1 MKWWRLFIDRPVMT
15 SVLVGALVIF
25 GIFAFIKLPV
35 NDLPNVDFPTISVT
49 ANLPGGNPD
58 NMAATVATPLERQF
72 TTIAGLESMSSV
84 SNAGTTRITLQFSLD
99 RDIDA
104 AAQDVQT
111 AIAQAA
117 RFLPRE
123 MDNAPQMRKVN
134 PADSPIMFLALTA
147 KTLPLP
153 QLDAYADNRIAQRIS
168 TLPGVAQMLVFG
180 SQKYAV
186 RLYLNP
192 NALNQRKLSID
203 KVSTAIQN
211 ANSNLPSGTLDG
223 RTRQFTVKASGQ
235 LGNAKDFSQIVIA
248 YDNGAPIRFG
258 DIGRAEDSVENNK
271 TATWFNGE
279 RAIVLAVQRQP
290 GANTVEIAKAI
301 REILPEIRDQL
312 PGGADLNILFD
323 RSQFIGESIHEVEFT
338 LLFSVVLVVIVVLA
352 FLRNFSSTLIIAIAL
367 PISVIGTFAAM
378 YLLGYSLNN
387 ISLMALTLAVGFV
400 VDDAIV
406 VLENI
411 TRHMEMGKD
420 RMTAALDGTREIGF
434 TIISMTLSLAAV
446 FLPILFMGGI
456 LGRLFTE
463 FAVTIGLAVL
473 ISGAVS
479 LSLTPMLCSRF
490 LQPKHR
496 HNKIFDWSERVFQR
510 MESGYR
516 GSLQW
521 SLAHRGIMLLA
532 SAIILALTVW
542 LYMVV
547 PKGFIPRQDTSQIS
561 GNTRA
566 GEGIAYEELVRKQLQ
581 ITDIIRKNPNVAAV
595 MSSAGQSGGGVT
607 GANVGRLVVRL
618 KPKSERNLSADE
630 VIQQLKKET
639 RRVQGMQLF
648 LQNPPAINIGG
659 MQSNAEF
666 QFVVQGADIEAL
678 YQVSGEL
685 ERALRDEERIQDV
698 NSNLELRNPEIKV
711 DILRD
716 RAAMLGITPQRI
728 QSTLY
733 DAYGSRRVTSIY
745 GASDQYPVL
754 MQVDKAFQADI
765 NALNWLYVESSNNQM
780 VPLTA
785 VAKISSGV
793 GPVSILHYGQLPA
806 VTLSFNLAPGTSVG
820 DATNLVQEIAKRILP
835 AGITTT
841 FSGSAKTFQDS
852 MRDLPILL
860 AITILVIYMILAI
873 LYEHFGH
880 PLTILTA
887 LPLAGFGALIMLII
901 FHQELNI
908 FSFVG
913 IILLVG
919 LVKKNG
925 IMMVDFAV
933 GAQRAKNLSAA
944 EAMLEASLVRFRPIM
959 MTTMAAILATLPIAF
974 GFGAGA
980 ETRRP
985 LGIAVVGGL
994 VFSQFLTLY
1003 LTPAFYVSMERASQ
1017 RFAAWRASSRPKPA
1031 APNGAQK

>member
-1 MKWWRLFIDRPVMT
+1 MNWWRVFIDRPVMT
-15 SVLVGALVIF
+15 TVLVLAVVIF
-25 GIFAFIKLPV
+25 GLFAFAKLPV

-84 SNAGTTRITLQFSLD
+84 SNTGTTRITLQFSLN

-147 KTLPLP
+147 RNLPLP
-153 QLDAYADNRIAQRIS
+153 KLDEYADNRIAQRIS

-203 KVSTAIQN
+203 QVSTAIQN

-223 RTRQFTVKASGQ
+223 RARRFTVKASGQ
-235 LGNAKDFSQIVIA
+235 LENADDFRDVVIA
-248 YDNGAPIRFG
+248 YENGAPVRFG
-258 DIGRAEDSVENNK
+258 DIGRTEDSVENNK

-290 GANTVEIAKAI
+290 GANTVEIARAI
-301 REILPEIRDQL
+301 REILPEIRQQL

-338 LLFSVVLVVIVVLA
+338 LLFAVVLVVLVVLA
-352 FLRNFSSTLIIAIAL
+352 FLRNFSSTLIIAIVL

-420 RMTAALDGTREIGF
+420 RLTAALDGTREIGF
-434 TIISMTLSLAAV
+434 TIVSMTLSLAAV
-446 FLPILFMGGI
+446 FIPILFMGGI

-473 ISGAVS
+473 ISGAIS
-479 LSLTPMLCSRF
+479 LSLTPMLCSRY
-490 LQPKHR
+490 LKVEHR
-496 HNKIFDWSERVFQR
+496 HNRVFDGFENLFKR
-510 MESGYR
+510 VEGAYR
-516 GSLQW
+516 DSLSW
-521 SLAHRGIMLLA
+521 SLGRRGLMMLI

-547 PKGFIPRQDTSQIS
+547 PKGFIPRQDTGQIS

-566 GEGIAYEELVRKQLQ
+566 QEGIAYEELVRKQLQ
-581 ITDIIRKNPNVAAV
+581 ITEIVRKNPNVAAV
-595 MSSAGQSGGGVT
+595 MSSAGQAGGGVT
-607 GANVGRLVVRL
+607 GSNVGRLVVRL
-618 KPKSERNLSADE
+618 KPKSERKLSADE

-639 RRVQGMQLF
+639 RGVQGMQLF

-659 MQSNAEF
+659 MQSNAEY
-666 QFVVQGADIEAL
+666 QFVVQGPDVEAL
-678 YQVSGEL
+678 YAASTEL
-685 ERALRDEERIQDV
+685 ERAMRDEDSIQDV
-698 NSNLELRNPEIKV
+698 NSNLELRNPEIRV
-711 DILRD
+711 EILRD
-716 RAAMLGITPQRI
+716 RAAMLGVTPQRI

-733 DAYGSRRVTSIY
+733 DAFGARRVTSIY
-745 GASDQYPVL
+745 GSTDQYQVL
-754 MQVDKAFQADI
+754 MQVDQAYQADI
-765 NALNWLYVESSNNQM
+765 NALNWLYVQSAGDAL

-785 VAKISSGV
+785 VARIHSGV
-793 GPVSILHYGQLPA
+793 GPVSINHYGQLPA
-806 VTLSFNLAPGTSVG
+806 VTLSFDLAPGTSVG
-820 DATNLVQEIAKRILP
+820 DATSRIETLARDILP

-933 GAQRAKNLSAA
+933 AAQRDKNLSAHDA
-944 EAMLEASLVRFRPIM
+944 ILEASLVRFRPIM
-959 MTTMAAILATLPIAF
+959 MTTLAAILATLPIAL
-974 GFGAGA
+974 GYGAGA

-994 VFSQFLTLY
+994 LFSQFLTLY
-1003 LTPAFYVSMERASQ
+1003 LTPAFYVSMDRAG
-1017 RFAAWRASSRPKPA
+1017 RNWRARKA
-1031 APNGAQK
+1031 NAPLKAQDQQS

>member
-1 MKWWRLFIDRPVMT
+1 MSWWRLFIDRPVMT
-15 SVLVGALVIF
+15 TVLVSALVIF
-25 GIFAFIKLPV
+25 GMFAFAKLPV
-35 NDLPNVDFPTISVT
+35 NDLPNVDFPTITVT
-49 ANLPGGNPD
+49 ASLAGGNPD
-58 NMAATVATPLERQF
+58 NMAATVAIPLERQF
-72 TTIAGLESMSSV
+72 TTIAGLDSMSSV
-84 SNAGTTRITLQFSLD
+84 SSTGSTRITLQFSLD

-117 RFLPRE
+117 RFLPKE

-147 KTLPLP
+147 KNLPLP
-153 QLDAYADNRIAQRIS
+153 ALDAFADNRIAQRVS

-192 NALNQRKLSID
+192 DALHQRKLSIGD
-203 KVSTAIQN
+203 ISTAIGN
-211 ANSNLPSGTLDG
+211 SNSNLPSGTLDG
-223 RTRQFTVKASGQ
+223 RSHQLTVKASGQ
-235 LGNAKDFSQIVIA
+235 LEKAADFNSLVIG
-248 YDNGAPIRFG
+248 YENGAPIRFA

-290 GANTVEIAKAI
+290 GANTVEVAQAI
-301 REILPEIRDQL
+301 RALLPEIREQL

-323 RSQFIGESIHEVEFT
+323 RSQFIGESIHDVEIT
-338 LLFSVVLVVIVVLA
+338 LLLAVVLVVLVVLA
-352 FLRNFSSTLIIAIAL
+352 FLRNASSTLIIALVL
-367 PISVIGTFAAM
+367 PVSVIGTFAAM

-406 VLENI
+406 VVENI

-420 RMTAALDGTREIGF
+420 RLTAALDGTREIGF
-434 TIISMTLSLAAV
+434 TVMSMTLSLAAV
-446 FLPILFMGGI
+446 FLPILFMAGI

-463 FAVTIGLAVL
+463 FAVTIALAVM

-479 LSLTPMLCSRF
+479 LSLTPMLCSRYLRTTQSRGRIF
-490 LQPKHR
+490 DGFE
-496 HNKIFDWSERVFQR
+496 KIFVKTHEAYD
-510 MESGYR
+510 ESLR
-516 GSLQW
+516 W
-521 SLAHRGIMLLA
+521 SLRHPSAMLLVA
-532 SAIILALTVW
+532 SVILAVTVA
-542 LYMVV
+542 LYIIV
-547 PKGFIPRQDTSQIS
+547 PKGFIPRQDTGQIS

-566 GEGIAYEELVRKQLQ
+566 EEGIVYEELVRKQMQ
-581 ITDIIRKNPNVAAV
+581 ITEIVQKNPNVAAV

-607 GANVGRLVVRL
+607 GSNVGRLVVRL
-618 KPKSERNLSADE
+618 VPKSERSLTADE

-639 RRVQGMQLF
+639 RGISGMQLF
-648 LQNPPAINIGG
+648 LQNPPAINIGAQ
-659 MQSNAEF
+659 QSNAEF
-666 QFVVQGADIEAL
+666 QYVVQGTEVDDL
-678 YQVSGEL
+678 YRAASDL
-685 ERALRDEERIQDV
+685 ERALRDEKIIQDV
-698 NSNLELRNPEIKV
+698 NSNLELRNPEIRV
-711 DILRD
+711 EILRD
-716 RAAMLGITPQRI
+716 RAAILGVTPQ
-728 QSTLY
+728 QVQETLF
-733 DAYGSRRVTSIY
+733 DAYGGRRVTSIY
-745 GASDQYPVL
+745 GASDQYSVL
-754 MQVDKAFQADI
+754 MQVDKSFQADSNSL
-765 NALNWLYVESSNNQM
+765 NALYIKSATNQM
-780 VPLTA
+780 IPLA
-785 VAKISSGV
+785 AISEIKSGV
-793 GPVSILHYGQLPA
+793 GPVSISHFGQLPS
-806 VTLSFNLAPGTSVG
+806 VTLSFNLAPGISVG
-820 DATNLVQEIAKRILP
+820 EATARVQQIAHETLP

-841 FSGSAKTFQDS
+841 FTGSAKTFQDS
-852 MRDLPILL
+852 MRNLPILL

-887 LPLAGFGALIMLII
+887 LPLAGFGALVMLLI

-913 IILLVG
+913 VILLVG

-933 GAQRAKNLSAA
+933 AVQRTKNLTAHAA
-944 EAMLEASLVRFRPIM
+944 ITEASLVRFRPIM
-959 MTTMAAILATLPIAF
+959 MTTMAAILATLPIAL
-974 GFGAGA
+974 GYGAGA
-980 ETRRP
+980 EARRP

-1003 LTPAFYVSMERASQ
+1003 LTPAFYVALDRITGK
-1017 RFAAWRASSRPKPA
+1017 FAHKPQTA
-1031 APNGAQK
+1031 AVAGRS

>member
-1 MKWWRLFIDRPVMT
+1 MNWWRLFIDRPVMT
-15 SVLVGALVIF
+15 TVLVAAVVIF
-25 GIFAFIKLPV
+25 GLFGFIKLPV

-49 ANLPGGNPD
+49 ASLSGGNPD

-84 SNAGTTRITLQFSLD
+84 SNIGSTRITLQFSLD

-134 PADSPIMFLALTA
+134 PAASPIMYLALTA

-153 QLDAYADNRIAQRIS
+153 TLDAYADNRIAQRIA

-203 KVSTAIQN
+203 QVSTAIQN

-223 RTRQFTVKASGQ
+223 RARQYTVKASGQ
-235 LGNAKDFSQIVIA
+235 LENAKDFSEIVVA
-248 YDNGAPIRFG
+248 YDNGAPVRFG

-290 GANTVEIAKAI
+290 GANTVEIAKSI
-301 REILPEIRDQL
+301 REILPEIRSQL

-367 PISVIGTFAAM
+367 PISIIGTFAAM

-434 TIISMTLSLAAV
+434 TVISMTVSLAAV

-496 HNKIFDWSERVFQR
+496 HNKFFDASERAFQR
-510 MESGYR
+510 LKTGYR
-516 GSLQW
+516 NTLQW
-521 SLAHRGIMLLA
+521 SLAHRGIMLSA
-532 SAIILALTVW
+532 SALVLAATVY

-547 PKGFIPRQDTSQIS
+547 PKGFIPRQDTGQIS

-566 GEGIAYEELVRKQLQ
+566 AEGIAYEELVRKQSQ
-581 ITDIIRKNPNVAAV
+581 MTDIIRKNPNVAAV
-595 MSSAGQSGGGVT
+595 MSSAGQSGGGVA

-618 KPKSERNLSADE
+618 KPKNERDLSADE

-639 RRVQGMQLF
+639 RGVQGMQLF

-659 MQSNAEF
+659 MRSNAEF
-666 QFVVQGADIEAL
+666 QFVVQGPDIEPL
-678 YQVSGEL
+678 YEASSEL
-685 ERALRDEERIQDV
+685 ELALRDENSIQDV

-716 RAAMLGITPQRI
+716 RAAMLGITPQRV
-728 QSTLY
+728 QSTLF
-733 DAYGSRRVTSIY
+733 DAYGARRVTSIY
-745 GASDQYPVL
+745 GAADQYSVL
-754 MQVDKAFQADI
+754 MQVDKVFQADV
-765 NALNWLYVESSNNQM
+765 NALNWLHIQSSNNQM

-785 VAKISSGV
+785 VARVSSGV
-793 GPVSILHYGQLPA
+793 GPVSIAHYGQLPA

-820 DATNLVQEIAKRILP
+820 DATSRVQEIARSVLP

-841 FSGSAKTFQDS
+841 FSGSAKTFEES

-901 FHQELNI
+901 FHRELNI

-933 GAQRAKNLSAA
+933 AAQREKNLSAA
-944 EAMLEASLVRFRPIM
+944 DAMLDASLVRFRPIM

-974 GFGAGA
+974 GYGAGA

-1017 RFAAWRASSRPKPA
+1017 KFAAWRRMSSA
-1031 APNGAQK
+1031 

>member
-1 MKWWRLFIDRPVMT
+1 MSWWRLFIDRPVMT
-15 SVLVGALVIF
+15 TVLVGAVVIF
-25 GIFAFIKLPV
+25 GLFAFIKLPV

-49 ANLPGGNPD
+49 ASLPGGNPD

-84 SNAGTTRITLQFSLD
+84 SNTGSTRITLQFSLD

-153 QLDAYADNRIAQRIS
+153 ALDAYADNRIAQRIA

-186 RLYLNP
+186 RLYLDP
-192 NALNQRKLSID
+192 SALNQRKLSIN
-203 KVSTAIQN
+203 KVSSAIQN

-223 RTRQFTVKASGQ
+223 RARQFTVKASGQ
-235 LGNAKDFSQIVIA
+235 LENAKDFSQIVIA
-248 YDNGAPIRFG
+248 YANGAPIRFG

-479 LSLTPMLCSRF
+479 LSLTPMLCSRY

-496 HNKIFDWSERVFQR
+496 HNKFFDASERAFQR
-510 MESGYR
+510 LEAGYR
-516 GSLQW
+516 SSLQW
-521 SLAHRGIMLLA
+521 SLAHRGLMLSA
-532 SAIILALTVW
+532 SAVILAATVY
-542 LYMVV
+542 LYIVV
-547 PKGFIPRQDTSQIS
+547 PKGFIPRQDTGQIS

-566 GEGIAYEELVRKQLQ
+566 AEGIAYEELVRKQLQ
-581 ITDIIRKNPNVAAV
+581 VTDIIRKNPNVAAV

-618 KPKSERNLSADE
+618 KPKNERDLSADE

-639 RRVQGMQLF
+639 RGVQGMQLF

-666 QFVVQGADIEAL
+666 QFVVQGPEVETL
-678 YQVSGEL
+678 YRAASDL
-685 ERALRDEERIQDV
+685 ERALRDEDGIQDV

-728 QSTLY
+728 QSTLF
-733 DAYGSRRVTSIY
+733 DAYGARRVTSIY

-765 NALNWLYVESSNNQM
+765 NALNWLYIESSNNEM
-780 VPLTA
+780 VPLSA
-785 VAKISSGV
+785 VARISSGV
-793 GPVSILHYGQLPA
+793 GPVSIAHYGQLPA

-820 DATNLVQEIAKRILP
+820 DATARVQEIAKDLLP

-933 GAQRAKNLSAA
+933 GAQRDKNLSAA
-944 EAMLEASLVRFRPIM
+944 DAMLEASLVRFRPIM

-974 GFGAGA
+974 GYGAGA

-994 VFSQFLTLY
+994 LFSQFLTLY
-1003 LTPAFYVSMERASQ
+1003 LTPAFYVSMDRAM
-1017 RFAAWRASSRPKPA
+1017 RKFTRRREGPA
-1031 APNGAQK
+1031 PA

>member
-1 MKWWRLFIDRPVMT
+1 MTWWRLFIDRPVMT
-15 SVLVGALVIF
+15 TVLVSALVIF
-25 GIFAFIKLPV
+25 GVFAFVKLPV
-35 NDLPNVDFPTISVT
+35 NDLPNVDFPTITVT
-49 ANLPGGNPD
+49 ASLAGGNPD
-58 NMAATVATPLERQF
+58 NMAATVAIPLERQF
-72 TTIAGLESMSSV
+72 TTISGLDSMSSV
-84 SNAGTTRITLQFSLD
+84 SNTGSTRITLQFSLD

-117 RFLPRE
+117 RFLPKE

-147 KTLPLP
+147 KNLPLP
-153 QLDAYADNRIAQRIS
+153 TLDEFADNRIAQRVS

-192 NALNQRKLSID
+192 DALHQRKLSIGD
-203 KVSTAIQN
+203 ISTAIGN
-211 ANSNLPSGTLDG
+211 SNSNLPSGTLDG
-223 RTRQFTVKASGQ
+223 RTRQVTVKASGQ
-235 LGNAKDFSQIVIA
+235 LEKAADFNSLVIG
-248 YDNGAPIRFG
+248 YENGAPIRFS

-290 GANTVEIAKAI
+290 GANTVEVAEAI
-301 REILPEIRDQL
+301 RALLPEIREQL

-323 RSQFIGESIHEVEFT
+323 RSQFIGESIHDVELT
-338 LLFSVVLVVIVVLA
+338 LLLAVGLVVLVVLV
-352 FLRNFSSTLIIAIAL
+352 FLRNTSSTLIIAIVL

-406 VLENI
+406 VVENI

-420 RMTAALDGTREIGF
+420 RLTAALDGTREIGF
-434 TIISMTLSLAAV
+434 TVISMTLSLAAV
-446 FLPILFMGGI
+446 FLPILFMAGI

-463 FAVTIGLAVL
+463 FAVTIALAVM
-473 ISGAVS
+473 ISGVVS

-490 LQPKHR
+490 LRTTHR
-496 HNKIFDWSERVFQR
+496 HNRLLDGFEKLFVKTQTAYSE
-510 MESGYR
+510 
-516 GSLQW
+516 SLQW
-521 SLAHRGIMLLA
+521 SMQHPVAMWLLA
-532 SAIILALTVW
+532 ALILAATAV
-542 LYMVV
+542 LYVIV
-547 PKGFIPRQDTSQIS
+547 PKGFIPRQDTGQIS

-566 GEGIAYEELVRKQLQ
+566 EEGIVYEELVRKQLQ
-581 ITDIIRKNPNVAAV
+581 ITSIVQKNPNVAAV

-607 GANVGRLVVRL
+607 GGNVGRLVVRL
-618 KPKSERNLSADE
+618 IPKSERSLTADE

-639 RRVQGMQLF
+639 RGVPGMQLF

-659 MQSNAEF
+659 QQSNAEF
-666 QFVVQGADIEAL
+666 QYVVQGPDVEDL
-678 YQVSGEL
+678 YRAATEL
-685 ERALRDEERIQDV
+685 EHVLRDEKIIQDV
-698 NSNLELRNPEIKV
+698 NSNLELRNPEIRV

-716 RAAMLGITPQRI
+716 RAAMLGITPQQV
-728 QSTLY
+728 QSTLF
-733 DAYGSRRVTSIY
+733 DAYGGRRVTSIY
-745 GASDQYPVL
+745 GASDQYSVL
-754 MQVDKAFQADI
+754 MQVDKSFQADSNSLDSLYI
-765 NALNWLYVESSNNQM
+765 KNANNQM
-780 VPLTA
+780 IPLSA
-785 VAKISSGV
+785 ISEIKSSV
-793 GPVSILHYGQLPA
+793 GPVSIAHFGQLPA
-806 VTLSFNLAPGTSVG
+806 VTLSFNLAPGVSVG
-820 DATNLVQEIAKRILP
+820 EATARVQQIAHETLP
-835 AGITTT
+835 AGVTTT
-841 FSGSAKTFQDS
+841 FTGSAKTFQDS
-852 MRDLPILL
+852 MRNLPILL

-887 LPLAGFGALIMLII
+887 LPLAGFGALIMLLI

-913 IILLVG
+913 VILLVG

-933 GAQRAKNLSAA
+933 AAQRAKNLPAQ
-944 EAMLEASLVRFRPIM
+944 EAIMEACLVRFRPIM
-959 MTTMAAILATLPIAF
+959 MTTLAAILATLPIAL
-974 GFGAGA
+974 GYGAGA
-980 ETRRP
+980 EARRP

-1003 LTPAFYVSMERASQ
+1003 LTPAFYAGLDRISRKMVHKPH
-1017 RFAAWRASSRPKPA
+1017 AATGQP
-1031 APNGAQK
+1031 